1 MLPSAGQ
8 YLLRIS
14 LTSSYLLFGSTKF
27 LHEEQHRYMAPIPTG
42 ILASLKYN
50 GEDLK
55 IQQVLPGHILVQP
68 VQSFA
73 VQPVQSFAVQP
84 S

>member
-14 LTSSYLLFGSTKF
+14 LASSYLLFGSTKF
-27 LHEEQHRYMAPIPTG
+27 LHEEQHRYMAPILTG
-42 ILASLKYN
+42 LLVSLNSILKYN

-55 IQQVLPGHILVQP
+55 IQRVLPGHILVQP

-73 VQPVQSFAVQP
+73 VQPS
-84 S
+84 